1 MRGKVAKVAVLL
13 ATHNGINWLAEQV
26 TSILGQQDVD
36 VRLIVSDDA
45 STDGTSQ
52 WLKIL
57 AQEDNRVVLLP
68 CGSGY
73 GSAGRNFYRLVLE
86 ADTSDCDYVAFA
98 DQDDIWL
105 KNKLKSQIRLSVQHG
120 ADGVSSNVVA
130 FWRDGSRGLI
140 DKAEPLR
147 RLDFIFE
154 SAGPGCTFLLSPWLI
169 GQVRRV
175 LSDANSEARQIEL
188 HDWLVYAVCRALG
201 RKWHI
206 DSVPTMKYRQ
216 HANNVVGVNYGLKAR
231 LIRLRRIA
239 DGWYRRE
246 VVKICMVCQKLSRDA
261 YVQAACDTIIDQRPF
276 ARFRL
281 LTLMPEARRTA
292 ADRLVLTIASLLF
305 LF

>member
-1 MRGKVAKVAVLL
+1 MMRGKVAKVAVLL

-206 DSVPTMKYRQ
+206 DSVPTM
-216 HANNVVGVNYGLKAR
+216 
-231 LIRLRRIA
+231 
-239 DGWYRRE
+239 
-246 VVKICMVCQKLSRDA
+246 
-261 YVQAACDTIIDQRPF
+261 
-276 ARFRL
+276 L
-281 LTLMPEARRTA
+281 L
-292 ADRLVLTIASLLF
+292 V
-305 LF
+305 